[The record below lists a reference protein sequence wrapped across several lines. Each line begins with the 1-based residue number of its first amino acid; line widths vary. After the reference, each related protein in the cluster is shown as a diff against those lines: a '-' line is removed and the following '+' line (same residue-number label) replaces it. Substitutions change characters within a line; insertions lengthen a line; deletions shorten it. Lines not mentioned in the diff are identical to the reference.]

1 MQTEWHAV
9 PTEGMSDVV
18 DVRLVKDDSKGGG
31 HVGRGHPA
39 SPQILRNPGKQFQ
52 NVGMSR

>member
-1 MQTEWHAV
+1 MQTERHAV

-18 DVRLVKDDSKGGG
+18 DVRLVKDDYKGGG